1 MLANLTL
8 TGVDDLC
15 GRAYKVSHFP
25 SLRVIML
32 ISM

>member
-1 MLANLTL
+1 ML

-25 SLRVIML
+25 DLRATRL